1 MRPSFRSNCY
11 PEIKKCSLIYICWY
25 LAGVTAVSG
34 MEYFCPAFYCNLE
47 EEELYPLQW
56 VQISSAFLLK
66 AWQAGSFKFV
76 STTEFINFTSNQ
88 VYHHDL
94 NLVPAWA
101 KMWTWRVGELWL
113 VFSALLRLL
122 WMDRGYSLGHRLC
135 RNASSLNGKTACAIK
150 GENRLMSCRQSVQ
163 STALCVPGGVSLG
176 HSVCTAL
183 AGKIP
188 FPYFFVLTCSRVL
201 PGKDSYLSQWSC
213 CPFNLNNNR
222 GFSRHP

>member
-1 MRPSFRSNCY
+1 MHGTRFSPAISVPGIWLTDLPFHTWAGGCFPSRGVVVLSASKAQSKTLLSKAPELLLPQPCWDAEGHNMRPSFRSNCY

-101 KMWTWRVGELWL
+101 KM
-113 VFSALLRLL
+113 
-122 WMDRGYSLGHRLC
+122 
-135 RNASSLNGKTACAIK
+135 
-150 GENRLMSCRQSVQ
+150 
-163 STALCVPGGVSLG
+163 
-176 HSVCTAL
+176 
-183 AGKIP
+183 
-188 FPYFFVLTCSRVL
+188 
-201 PGKDSYLSQWSC
+201 
-213 CPFNLNNNR
+213 
-222 GFSRHP
+222 